1 MIKIENKYTA
11 APAGPPA
18 LHAHLAQ
25 LGARIRLARKR
36 RGLGLRELAA
46 QMLVAINTLRR
57 VEAGD
62 PGASMGAYAAALWAL
77 GLHESLDELAKLDV
91 IGLVRDSASRK
102 RGNAK
107 AARDDDF

>member
-1 MIKIENKYTA
+1 MKNTPNAKS
-11 APAGPPA
+11 A
-18 LHAHLAQ
+18 LPSELKLRLGQ

-46 QMLVAINTLRR
+46 QMLVSINTLRS

-77 GLHESLDELAKLDV
+77 GLHASFDDLAKLDIV
-91 IGLVRDSASRK
+91 GLMRDKGSRK
-102 RGNAK
+102 RDATK
-107 AARDDDF
+107 SARNDDF